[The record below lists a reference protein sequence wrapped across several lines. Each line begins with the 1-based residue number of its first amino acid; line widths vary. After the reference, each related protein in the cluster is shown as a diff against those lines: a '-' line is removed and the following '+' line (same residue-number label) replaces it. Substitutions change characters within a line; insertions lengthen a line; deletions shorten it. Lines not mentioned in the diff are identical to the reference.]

1 MKLCESINEELDKSK
16 IKALAKSFIEGFKNR
31 NDDGFEISEIDGR
44 LIVDGDGE
52 IDSDDVKVS
61 EVGPLED
68 FKEILDEWSEEE
80 YDTKLDEKDIEAIIK
95 EIKGMVIVR
104 SYEVPAYKAGRND
117 YEDAGEV
124 EQNFNITLVD
134 FKYDSK
140 KDILSVTK
148 VK

>member
-16 IKALAKSFIEGFKNR
+16 IKALAKSFIDGFKNV
-31 NDDGFEISEIDGR
+31 NDDGFEISEIDGQ

-52 IDSDDVKVS
+52 VDSDDTKVS
-61 EVGPLED
+61 EVEPLED

-80 YDTKLDEKDIEAIIK
+80 GDSKLDDKDIKAIIK
-95 EIKGMVIVR
+95 EIKGMEITR
-104 SYEVPAYKAGRND
+104 SYNVPAFKAGPSEL
-117 YEDAGEV
+117 EDAGES
-124 EQNFNITLVD
+124 EEEFNITLVD

-140 KDILSVTK
+140 KDILTVTK